1 MSKKNMFSDSLQPL
15 TSIGI
20 RIKTQLFMSA
30 IIKDA
35 LERPTFYVIET
46 PCAVTQVKKVW
57 YLWCI

>member
-1 MSKKNMFSDSLQPL
+1 MFSDSLQPS

-46 PCAVTQVKKVW
+46 PYAVTQVKKVW
-57 YLWCI
+57 YL

>member
-1 MSKKNMFSDSLQPL
+1 MFSDSLQPL

-35 LERPTFYVIET
+35 LERPTFDVIET